1 MNKGTQGSKPIQPAT
16 PRRNYTAPLESDRCD
31 ARAVTALGGEGCR
44 CMRRKIKGA
53 NVCSVHACNDYPRL
67 LAERAELVAALRGL
81 RAWCDANI
89 NGCPMEYGQR
99 MEAADAILRKLEAK

>member
-1 MNKGTQGSKPIQPAT
+1 MTKGTQGSEPIQPAT
-16 PRRNYTAPLESDRCD
+16 ALAQADAQVITLQRATRAGKRLADAADTIGHYYESIVKLE
-31 ARAVTALGGEGCR
+31 AENT
-44 CMRRKIKGA
+44 
-53 NVCSVHACNDYPRL
+53 RL